1 MRSPPEE
8 LVRPDKLLKHA
19 LFPAPPPGA
28 GWIAASG
35 LVLGLA
41 HPPFHLLLP
50 SFLGLVPF
58 GIWLARLP
66 DGDEGRGLAFR
77 GGLWLGIVYYTLLLY
92 WLASALIIYSLLAV
106 LAFVVTVGLLSL
118 LLAVATTGM
127 HHVRHRLGWPLWVAL
142 PVFWTAAEWLRAHLG
157 PISFPWQE
165 LGYTLTGFPRLIG
178 AADLVGARGISFWLA
193 MLSGLLATAFVG
205 RRRGLRGRAWLALG
219 GWLAG
224 VAAPVGY
231 SIWRWQSLE
240 VRPVATVTAVQP
252 NVPERIK
259 LQDPVAA
266 FDSAK
271 SSIESLL
278 AGHDPAREIDLLI
291 LPETVIPR
299 PIDPI
304 LAQGFMGRPD
314 IYQWVRGLVRS
325 TGAPVLFGSIGVE
338 NRSQE
343 EWDYYNSA
351 FLTDD
356 RGASKARYDKHR
368 LVPIV
373 ERVPFLDPDWF
384 TWAEYFGG
392 FSPGTSPGVVGL
404 DESRFGVLI
413 CYESIFSGISR
424 GYRLQGAD
432 FLVNITN
439 DAWFGWEG
447 SWWGRSGA
455 LWQHP
460 SHLVLR
466 AIENR
471 IGIARVGNTGISG
484 TLDPLGRV
492 HDTTRLFEPAIF
504 TADLLTTD
512 RLTLFARTGDLV
524 GWIAAL
530 AAVVGAVLPRR
541 RGRNAR
547 E

>member
-1 MRSPPEE
+1 MGRGRAQGS
-8 LVRPDKLLKHA
+8 R
-19 LFPAPPPGA
+19 FPAPPPGA
-28 GWIAASG
+28 GWIAVSG

-41 HPPFHLLLP
+41 HPPFHFLLP
-50 SFLGLVPF
+50 SLLGLVPF

-66 DGDEGRGLAFR
+66 EGDEGRGLAFR

-92 WLASALIIYSLLAV
+92 WLATALILYSLLAV
-106 LAFVVTVGLLSL
+106 LAFVFAVGLLSL
-118 LLAVATTGM
+118 FLAVATTGM
-127 HHVRHRLGWPLWVAL
+127 HHVRHRLGWPLWIAL
-142 PVFWTAAEWLRAHLG
+142 PVFWTAAEWFRAHLG

-178 AADLVGARGISFWLA
+178 AADLVGARGLSFWLA
-193 MLSGLLATAFVG
+193 MLSGLLATAFVAWQ
-205 RRRGLRGRAWLALG
+205 RSQRGRAWLALG

-224 VAAPVGY
+224 VAVPVSY
-231 SIWRWQSLE
+231 SLWRWQSLE
-240 VRPVATVTAVQP
+240 MRPVVTVTAVQP
-252 NVPERIK
+252 NVAEKIK
-259 LQDPVAA
+259 LEDPVAA
-266 FDSAK
+266 FDSAR
-271 SSIESLL
+271 SSIENLI
-278 AGHDPAREIDLLI
+278 AGHESAEDIDLLI

-314 IYQWVRGLVRS
+314 IYQWVRGLGRS
-325 TGAPVLFGSIGVE
+325 TDAPVLFGSIGIE
-338 NRSQE
+338 NRSQD

-351 FLTDD
+351 YLIDG
-356 RGASKARYDKHR
+356 RRASRARYDKRH
-368 LVPIV
+368 LVPVV

-392 FSPGTSPGVVGL
+392 FAVGLNLDVLPL

-413 CYESIFSGISR
+413 CYESIFSGLSR

-439 DAWFGWEG
+439 DAWFGREG
-447 SWWGRSGA
+447 SWWSRSGA

-492 HDTTRLFEPAIF
+492 HDATRLFRPAIF
-504 TADLLTTD
+504 TADVLTTD
-512 RLTLFARTGDLV
+512 GLTLFARTGDVV
-524 GWIAAL
+524 GWIAGL
-530 AAVVGAVLPRR
+530 AAAVGIFLPRLGR
-541 RGRNAR
+541 RSRR
-547 E
+547 ETVHY

>member
-1 MRSPPEE
+1 MR
-8 LVRPDKLLKHA
+8 LLPSA
-19 LFPAPPPGA
+19 APPPGA
-28 GWIAASG
+28 GWIAVSG

-66 DGDEGRGLAFR
+66 EGDEGRGLAFR
-77 GGLWLGIVYYTLLLY
+77 GGLWLGIVYYTLMLY
-92 WLASALIIYSLLAV
+92 WLATALISYTLLAV
-106 LAFVVTVGLLSL
+106 LAFVVAVGLLCL
-118 LLAVATTGM
+118 FLAVATTGM
-127 HHVRHRLGWPLWVAL
+127 HHVRHRAGWPLWIAL
-142 PVFWTAAEWLRAHLG
+142 PVFWTAAEWFRAHLG

-178 AADLVGARGISFWLA
+178 AADLVGARGLSFWLA
-193 MLSGLLATAFVG
+193 MLSGLLATVFVAWQ
-205 RRRGLRGRAWLALG
+205 RGHRGRAWLALVA
-219 GWLAG
+219 WLAG
-224 VAAPVGY
+224 LAVPVGY
-231 SIWRWQSLE
+231 SLWRWQSLE
-240 VRPVATVTAVQP
+240 LRPVVTVTAVQP
-252 NVPERIK
+252 NVPEKIK
-259 LQDPVAA
+259 LEDPVAA
-266 FDSAK
+266 FDSAR
-271 SSIESLL
+271 SSIRDLL
-278 AGHDPAREIDLLI
+278 AGHERAEDVDLLI

-314 IYQWVRGLVRS
+314 IYQWVRGLVSS
-325 TGAPVLFGSIGVE
+325 TGASVLFGSIGIE
-338 NRSQE
+338 NRSQDDWE
-343 EWDYYNSA
+343 YYNSA
-351 FLTDD
+351 FLIDE
-356 RGASKARYDKHR
+356 RGASRARYDKHH
-368 LVPIV
+368 LVPVV

-392 FSPGTSPGVVGL
+392 FSVGRNLDVVAL

-413 CYESIFSGISR
+413 CFESIFSGLSR

-439 DAWFGWEG
+439 DAWFGREG
-447 SWWGRSGA
+447 WWWSLSGA

-466 AIENR
+466 AIETR
-471 IGIARVGNTGISG
+471 VGIARVGNTGISA

-492 HDTTRLFEPAIF
+492 HDATQLFKPAIF
-504 TADLLTTD
+504 TADVPTTD
-512 RLTLFARTGDLV
+512 GLTLFARLGDVV

-530 AAVVGAVLPRR
+530 AAAVGVVLPRLGPKSR
-541 RGRNAR
+541 RN
-547 E
+547 

>member
-1 MRSPPEE
+1 
-8 LVRPDKLLKHA
+8 
-19 LFPAPPPGA
+19 
-28 GWIAASG
+28 
-35 LVLGLA
+35 
-41 HPPFHLLLP
+41 
-50 SFLGLVPF
+50 VPF

-66 DGDEGRGLAFR
+66 EGDEGRGLAFR
-77 GGLWLGIVYYTLLLY
+77 GGLWLGIVYYTLVLY
-92 WLASALIIYSLLAV
+92 WLATALIFYSLLAL
-106 LAFVVTVGLLSL
+106 LAFVFAVGLLSL
-118 LLAVATTGM
+118 FLAVATTGM
-127 HHVRHRLGWPLWVAL
+127 HHVRHRLGWPLWIAL
-142 PVFWTAAEWLRAHLG
+142 PVFWTAAEWFRAHLG

-178 AADLVGARGISFWLA
+178 VADLVGARGLSFWLA
-193 MLSGLLATAFVG
+193 MLSGLLATAFVAWQ
-205 RRRGLRGRAWLALG
+205 RGHRGRAWLALG

-224 VAAPVGY
+224 VAVPVGY
-231 SIWRWQSLE
+231 SLWRWQSLE
-240 VRPVATVTAVQP
+240 MRPIVTVTAVQP
-252 NVPERIK
+252 NVPEKIK
-259 LQDPVAA
+259 LEDPVAA
-266 FDSAK
+266 FDSAR
-271 SSIESLL
+271 SSIEILL
-278 AGHDPAREIDLLI
+278 AGHEPAEDVDLLI

-314 IYQWVRGLVRS
+314 IYHWVRGLVRS
-325 TGAPVLFGSIGVE
+325 TGAPVLFGSIGIE
-338 NRSQE
+338 NRSQD

-351 FLTDD
+351 FLIDN
-356 RGASKARYDKHR
+356 RGANRARYDKHH
-368 LVPIV
+368 LVPVV

-384 TWAEYFGG
+384 TWAEFFGG
-392 FSPGTSPGVVGL
+392 FSVGGNLDVLAL

-413 CYESIFSGISR
+413 CYESIFSGLSR

-439 DAWFGWEG
+439 DAWFGREG
-447 SWWGRSGA
+447 PWWSRSGA

-492 HDTTRLFEPAIF
+492 HDATRLFRPAIF
-504 TADLLTTD
+504 TADVLTTD
-512 RLTLFARTGDLV
+512 GRTLFARTGDVV

-530 AAVVGAVLPRR
+530 AAAVGIVLPPLGRR
-541 RGRNAR
+541 SRRD
-547 E
+547 